1 MRYTMI
7 VFPTARS
14 SIFTKLMFVA
24 LVLSCGPVARPV
36 VPANGSQ
43 IYDAMLQRYASAK
56 TYSDRGEVTVELVR
70 GKDLDREQLSFTTS
84 YVHDDQLR
92 FEMTV
97 EHDPNQTLELWSNK
111 THTYIKAFFND
122 SIVDYGADV
131 IAALH
136 APAGITAGLTSEV
149 PLALLDKHP
158 RPTAIEVVPNTGP
171 VWELKATFGGAD
183 VELFIDRESLVLKRI
198 ERVQRTTPTASRP
211 VVVTIKTTITYTAV
225 LDGIVTAAM
234 LAPPALTLPIVP
246 DGPPAWLGILTDP
259 KSSRVQQVIAGAP
272 ADVAGVKVGDE
283 VVSIDGH
290 AVTTGQDVVANA
302 HKLRA
307 EQKAPIVVKRNGTV
321 VPLTVVAKARP
332 DPAQLQA
339 KAIGNPA
346 PPFALHGLDGKT
358 IELASLRGQVV
369 VVDFWA
375 TWCKPCAI
383 TTPHLD
389 QLAKAHPVL
398 HVIGISDEDRDDVTA
413 YLAKHPVSYPQALD
427 ARDEAT
433 RDYLIQG
440 LPTVYVIDKTGVVR
454 YTAVGVPDFDEL
466 DAAIGE
472 LLK

>member
-1 MRYTMI
+1 MRSNS
-7 VFPTARS
+7 PR
-14 SIFTKLMFVA
+14 FVA
-24 LVLSCGPVARPV
+24 LWVLAAGCGPGLAPPPL

-43 IYDAMLQRYASAK
+43 IYDWMLQRYAYAK
-56 TYSDRGEVTVELVR
+56 TYSDRGEVTIEVVS
-70 GKDLDREQLSFTTS
+70 GTDSDREQLSFATS
-84 YVHDDQLR
+84 YVQDDKFR

-97 EHDPNQTLELWSNK
+97 EHDPKKTLELWSNK

-122 SIVDYGADV
+122 SIVDYGADLV
-131 IAALH
+131 AALR
-136 APAGITAGLTSEV
+136 APAGITAGLTTEV
-149 PLALLDKHP
+149 PLALLDRHA
-158 RPTAIEVVPNTGP
+158 RPTAVKVVPNTDP
-171 VWELKATFGGAD
+171 VWDLIATIDGHEIEL
-183 VELFIDRESLVLKRI
+183 LIDRESLL
-198 ERVQRTTPTASRP
+198 VQRIVRMQQTVATPSHP
-211 VVVTIKTTITYTAV
+211 NIVTIKTTITYHAAIDRT
-225 LDGIVTAAM
+225 VTAAM
-234 LAPPALTLPIVP
+234 VKPPELLTLPIVP

-259 KSSRVQQVIAGAP
+259 TSSRVQQVIPGAP

-290 AVTTGQDVVANA
+290 AVTTGKDVVDNA

-307 EQKAPIVVKRNGTV
+307 EQKARIVVKRDGTD

-339 KAIGNPA
+339 KSIGSAA
-346 PPFALHGLDGKT
+346 PPFALPGLDGTT
-358 IELASLRGQVV
+358 IDLASLRGQVV

-389 QLAKAHPVL
+389 TLAKKHPTL

-413 YLAKHPVSYPQALD
+413 YLAKHPVSYKQALD
-427 ARDEAT
+427 AGDKAT

-440 LPTVYVIDKTGVVR
+440 LPSVYVIDKTGVVR

-466 DAAIGE
+466 DAAIIK
-472 LLK
+472 LL